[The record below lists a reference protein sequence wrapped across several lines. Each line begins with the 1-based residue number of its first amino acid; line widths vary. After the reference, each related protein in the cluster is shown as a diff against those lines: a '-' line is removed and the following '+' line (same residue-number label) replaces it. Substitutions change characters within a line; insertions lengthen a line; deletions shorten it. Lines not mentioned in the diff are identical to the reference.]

1 MSQAVLQARAGSPDP
16 FRGTCKSIRRVF
28 TAATATSTIE
38 VNQQRLEQPLPKPRT
53 DHSTQTRSLRSR
65 SRIDWAVEAA
75 RRVRGELVVA
85 GLQVDGLRG
94 GAGAPTDAGGERPT
108 C

>member
-1 MSQAVLQARAGSPDP
+1 MRQLTKVGRGLRERR
-16 FRGTCKSIRRVF
+16 RGTELALSEDGRINIK
-28 TAATATSTIE
+28 